1 MQLGIS
7 ITAMKQLCRKLG
19 IIRWPYRRQKKD
31 KSARAA
37 ARQTCSSVR
46 ASAMD
51 NSMDAL
57 EPAQTLHSEV
67 SSVSTRA
74 GSAQRVDSQS
84 PAGQDGFSA
93 TSSPPP
99 SPPGNFGAYLRLSA
113 DRLSCQMADLAQAQK
128 ISPLEP
134 VVTPT
139 IVRPLTAGPTSFD
152 TPSKHGVAKAWS
164 PAGKNE
170 GCWRDYA
177 NYAPELCEWNT
188 PKKALCNNERDESRR
203 ARSPSPQ
210 PEPLAPLRSN
220 THWIPSPCVHRCLE
234 NRQLLLC
241 RAALGESFDFGELIE
256 KGLISE
262 SVGVLRDSVRGGPH
276 CETKSGA
283 GDENQGP
290 SVAHHEARARPRAAD
305 AVKQAA
311 LQVAAYV
318 KEYGDPSYCLYSD
331 AAGPQQLP
339 GHLAFREDVADSEED
354 DDLEWLVFFEK
365 SNPYSA

>member
-1 MQLGIS
+1 MMHAHASYGASQSAESMQVRLFPRRKAGELGNSPPRGRAPLKVDRHAIQSLFDRPEGEAAKQIGIS

-19 IIRWPYRRQKKD
+19 IERWPYRRQKKE

-37 ARQTCSSVR
+37 ARNTCSSVC
-46 ASAMD
+46 ASAID
-51 NSMDAL
+51 NSMDTF
-57 EPAQTLHSEV
+57 EPAQTPHSEV

-74 GSAQRVDSQS
+74 GSSQRVDSQS

-99 SPPGNFGAYLRLSA
+99 SPPGNCGAYLRLSA
-113 DRLSCQMADLAQAQK
+113 DRLSCHMADLDMAQARK
-128 ISPLEP
+128 ISPLET
-134 VVTPT
+134 V
-139 IVRPLTAGPTSFD
+139 VRPPTAGPTS
-152 TPSKHGVAKAWS
+152 
-164 PAGKNE
+164 
-170 GCWRDYA
+170 
-177 NYAPELCEWNT
+177 
-188 PKKALCNNERDESRR
+188 
-203 ARSPSPQ
+203 PQ
-210 PEPLAPLRSN
+210 PVPPRSN
-220 THWIPSPCVHRCLE
+220 AYWILSPCVHRCQE
-234 NRQLLLC
+234 NRQ
-241 RAALGESFDFGELIE
+241 
-256 KGLISE
+256 
-262 SVGVLRDSVRGGPH
+262 RGGPH
-276 CETKSGA
+276 RPTKSEA
-283 GDENQGP
+283 GDDDHQGP
-290 SVAHHEARARPRAAD
+290 SMAHHEARARPRAAD